1 VSAWRSLLLL
11 TLAATFAATITACA
25 AATPTKAQAP
35 ATAPGPNTLIAI
47 VNADLHTMAAA
58 GRLQG
63 ATVLIRDGKIAA
75 IGADVVVPAGAEV
88 IDAAG
93 GPVTPG
99 LISSATQLGLVEVSS
114 SADTVDRSGSGGR
127 LGAAFDISRGLNFNS
142 TLIPIARADG
152 LTHGIVVPSDSAVA
166 PFAGSGAVINVGTG
180 SDLLE
185 RRAIGLFAAV
195 SGETTSGSGQ
205 SRSAEW
211 IVLRQALAAARDLPP
226 AGGGATA
233 LSLQDYLDRADLE
246 ALRPVLTGTVPL
258 VLRVKRESDI
268 RQAVALGE
276 DFGIRVILY
285 EATEAWR
292 AGDLL
297 AQHRVPVILD
307 PTDNLPRRFDEI
319 GARLDNAALLHRAGV
334 PLGFFVG
341 GINMSHNVGIELRQS
356 AGIAVANGLP
366 RDAALAA
373 ITSGA
378 ARIWGIDDHAG
389 ALAPGRTADL
399 VIWSG
404 DPLEVTSAPVAVLVD
419 GRRVPLETRQTE
431 LRNRYHP
438 HPRTPT
444 SF

>member
-1 VSAWRSLLLL
+1 
-11 TLAATFAATITACA
+11 
-25 AATPTKAQAP
+25 
-35 ATAPGPNTLIAI
+35 
-47 VNADLHTMAAA
+47 
-58 GRLQG
+58 
-63 ATVLIRDGKIAA
+63 
-75 IGADVVVPAGAEV
+75 
-88 IDAAG
+88 
-93 GPVTPG
+93 
-99 LISSATQLGLVEVSS
+99 
-114 SADTVDRSGSGGR
+114 VDRSGSGGR

-152 LTHGIVVPSDSAVA
+152 LTHGVVVPSDSAVA
-166 PFAGSGAVINVGTG
+166 PFAGSGVVINTG
-180 SDLLE
+180 IGADLSE
-185 RRAIGLFAAV
+185 RGAIGMFAAV

-211 IVLRQALAAARDLPP
+211 IVLRQALAAARDLP
-226 AGGGATA
+226 AGRSAA
-233 LSLQDYLDRADLE
+233 QSLQDDLDRADLE
-246 ALRPVLTGTVPL
+246 ALRPVLAGSVPL
-258 VLRVKRESDI
+258 VLRVKRESDV

-292 AGDLL
+292 AADLL

-319 GARLDNAALLHRAGV
+319 GARLDNAAILHRAGV
-334 PLGFFVG
+334 PLAFFVG

-389 ALAPGRTADL
+389 ALAPGRIADL

-419 GRRVPLETRQTE
+419 GRRAPLETRQTE

-438 HPRTPT
+438 RPRTPT
-444 SF
+444 PF

>member
-1 VSAWRSLLLL
+1 MNAVRG
-11 TLAATFAATITACA
+11 LAVLALAGGLATAAPNPA
-25 AATPTKAQAP
+25 KAQATRATTEG
-35 ATAPGPNTLIAI
+35 ATAIAI
-47 VNADLHTMAAA
+47 VNADLHTMTSA
-58 GRLQG
+58 GRIEG
-63 ATVLIRDGKIAA
+63 ATVLVRDGRIVA
-75 IGADVVVPAGAEV
+75 IGAEVEVPGGAEV

-93 GPVTPG
+93 QPVTPG
-99 LISSATQLGLVEVSS
+99 LLSSATQLGLVEVSS

-166 PFAGSGAVINVGTG
+166 PFSGSGAVINTGVGA
-180 SDLLE
+180 DLLE
-185 RRAIGLFAAV
+185 RGGIGLFAAI

-205 SRSAEW
+205 SRSGEW

-226 AGGGATA
+226 AGKGAAA

-246 ALRPVLTGTVPL
+246 ALRPVLSGAMPL
-258 VLRVKRESDI
+258 VLRVKRESDV

-285 EATEAWR
+285 EAAEAWR
-292 AGDLL
+292 AADLL
-297 AQHRVPVILD
+297 AQHGVPVILD

-319 GARLDNAALLHRAGV
+319 GARLDNAAILHRAGV

-341 GINMSHNVGIELRQS
+341 GINTSHNVGIELRLA

-366 RDAALAA
+366 WEAALAA
-373 ITSGA
+373 MTSGA
-378 ARIWGIDDHAG
+378 ARIWGIEEHAG
-389 ALAPGRTADL
+389 ALEPGRQADL

-404 DPLEVTSAPVAVLVD
+404 DPLEVTSAPVAVLID
-419 GRRVPLETRQTE
+419 GHRVPLETRQTK
-431 LRNRYHP
+431 LRDRYHP
-438 HPRTPT
+438 YNRTPT

>member
-1 VSAWRSLLLL
+1 VSAWRGLLLL
-11 TLAATFAATITACA
+11 ALAGSVAACA
-25 AATPTKAQAP
+25 PTPSKAQATSA
-35 ATAPGPNTLIAI
+35 ATGQNTVIAI
-47 VNADLHTMAAA
+47 VNADVHTMAAA

-75 IGADVVVPAGAEV
+75 IGADIEVPAAAEV

-152 LTHGIVVPSDSAVA
+152 LTHGVVVPSDSAVA
-166 PFAGSGAVINVGTG
+166 PFAGSGVVINTG
-180 SDLLE
+180 IGADLSE
-185 RRAIGLFAAV
+185 RGAIGMFAVV

-211 IVLRQALAAARDLPP
+211 IVLRQALAAARDLP
-226 AGGGATA
+226 AGRSAA
-233 LSLQDYLDRADLE
+233 QSLQDDLDRADLE
-246 ALRPVLTGTVPL
+246 ALRPVLAGSVPL
-258 VLRVKRESDI
+258 VLRVKRESDV

-292 AGDLL
+292 AADLL

-319 GARLDNAALLHRAGV
+319 GARLDNAAILHRAGV

-399 VIWSG
+399 VIWNG

-419 GRRVPLETRQTE
+419 GRRAPLETRQTK

-438 HPRTPT
+438 RARTPT

>member
-1 VSAWRSLLLL
+1 MTAPRGLLALAL
-11 TLAATFAATITACA
+11 AGCLAAC
-25 AATPTKAQAP
+25 AP
-35 ATAPGPNTLIAI
+35 APSRAQGAADAADGTVAI

-58 GRLQG
+58 GRIEG
-63 ATVLIRDGKIAA
+63 ATLLVRDGRIVA
-75 IGADVVVPAGAEV
+75 IGADVDVPAGAEV

-93 GPVTPG
+93 RPVTPG

-114 SADTVDRSGSGGR
+114 SSDTVDRSGSGGR

-152 LTHGIVVPSDSAVA
+152 LTHGVVVPSDSAVA
-166 PFAGSGAVINVGTG
+166 PFSGSGAVINTGTG
-180 SDLLE
+180 ADLLE
-185 RRAIGLFAAV
+185 RGSIGLFAAI

-226 AGGGATA
+226 AGEGATA

-246 ALRPVLTGTVPL
+246 ALRPVLTGRVPL

-268 RQAVALGE
+268 RQAVTLGQ

-292 AGDLL
+292 VADLL
-297 AQHRVPVILD
+297 AKHGVPVILD

-319 GARLDNAALLHRAGV
+319 GARLDNAAILHRAGV
-334 PLGFFVG
+334 PMGFFVG
-341 GINMSHNVGIELRQS
+341 GINTSHNVGIELRQS

-366 RDAALAA
+366 WEAALTAM
-373 ITSGA
+373 TSGA
-378 ARIWGIDDHAG
+378 ARIWGIEEHTG
-389 ALAPGRTADL
+389 ALEPGRNADL

-431 LRNRYHP
+431 LRDRYHP
-438 HPRTPT
+438 AGSGGRQ
-444 SF
+444 